1 MRLGGGRQHT
11 GMLKGSVSPGT
22 GARSKVTLFH
32 CAGREP
38 GVWCGGPQ
46 QGCLGRCLASCRRGC
61 GPSRYCSSPC
71 SSLASVE
78 GAVEARARRARTG
91 TGGCTRALGCVS
103 SPARRCLDAR
113 FGGRGCSRCISSWVG
128 CCVGRGAWGV
138 ARHALLIPRYTYTSV
153 CTRVH
158 TYICPWVTGPVPPL
172 PLFAAGKGGP

>member
-22 GARSKVTLFH
+22 GARSKVTLLH

-46 QGCLGRCLASCRRGC
+46 QGCLGRCTASRRRGC

-78 GAVEARARRARTG
+78 GAAEARARRARTG

-103 SPARRCLDAR
+103 SPALRCLDAR
-113 FGGRGCSRCISSWVG
+113 FGGRRCSRCISSWVG

-138 ARHALLIPRYTYTSV
+138 GRGSWPDTPSSYPGTLTQVCVHAFTPTSV
-153 CTRVH
+153 
-158 TYICPWVTGPVPPL
+158 PG
-172 PLFAAGKGGP
+172 